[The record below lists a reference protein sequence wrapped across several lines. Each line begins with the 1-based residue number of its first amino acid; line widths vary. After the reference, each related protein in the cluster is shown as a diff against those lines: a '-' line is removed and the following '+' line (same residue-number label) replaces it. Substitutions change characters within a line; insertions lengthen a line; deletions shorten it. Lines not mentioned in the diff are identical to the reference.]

1 MTGPGMS
8 TLTMTVAEVVSG
20 TVDQPSEAA
29 ARAGIW
35 GMTSLITNRGSF
47 LVTRCTGPATVID
60 VVVSF
65 SAHDP
70 PTHSSTSPGS
80 TMRTMERSENA
91 SRVVGT
97 WNRTT
102 TDSPGSSATRR

>member
-8 TLTMTVAEVVSG
+8 TLTMTVARVAAG
-20 TVDQPSEAA
+20 TVGQPSNAA
-29 ARAGIW
+29 ARAGIS
-35 GMTSLITNRGSF
+35 GLTSLTTSRGSF
-47 LVTRCTGPATVID
+47 VVTRCTGPTTVID

-65 SAHDP
+65 STHDW
-70 PTHSSTSPGS
+70 PTHSWTSPGS
-80 TMRTMERSENA
+80 TMRTMARSENA

>member
-8 TLTMTVAEVVSG
+8 TLTMTVAQVASG
-20 TVDQPSEAA
+20 TVGQPSDSA
-29 ARAGIW
+29 ARAGTP
-35 GMTSLITNRGSF
+35 GMTSLTTSRGS
-47 LVTRCTGPATVID
+47 LVVTWCTGPTTVID

-65 SAHDP
+65 SAHDW
-70 PTHSSTSPGS
+70 PTQSSTSPGS
-80 TMRTMERSENA
+80 TMRTMARSENA